1 MERVVVAE
9 RLRVAVLVSGSG
21 SNLQALLDRFNGGSD
36 RSAEVVRVIA
46 SKLGILAL
54 DRAEA
59 AGVPAVVL
67 GRPGE
72 GPGDGAPSLLDEL
85 LDSEADLVVLAGY
98 MKLVPDDAVRAYAG
112 RMINIHP
119 ALLPS
124 FGGAGMYGQRVH
136 AAVLRSGARVSGVTV
151 HFVDEEYDR
160 GPIIAQWPVPV
171 FEDDTPEVLAARV
184 LSVEHQQLP
193 EIVSAL
199 ARGDVILDPEGGV
212 KWLRPLFPSERF
224 SAAEAGAVGEAI
236 RHPHHMD

>member
-1 MERVVVAE
+1 MTE

-21 SNLQALLDRFNGGSD
+21 SNLQALLNRFNGGDDS
-36 RSAEVVRVIA
+36 SAEVVRVIA
-46 SKLGILAL
+46 SKPGIRAL
-54 DRAEA
+54 DRAAA

-67 GRPGE
+67 GRPSEDGE
-72 GPGDGAPSLLDEL
+72 DDAAPSLLEEL
-85 LDSEADLVVLAGY
+85 QDSGAGLVVLAGY

-112 RMINIHP
+112 RMINVHP

-160 GPIIAQWPVPV
+160 GPIVAQWPVPV

-184 LSVEHQQLP
+184 LIVEHRLLP
-193 EIVSAL
+193 DVVSAL
-199 ARGDVILDPEGGV
+199 ARGDVSLDAEGRV
-212 KWLRPLFPSERF
+212 SWTRPFFPSESF
-224 SAAEAGAVGEAI
+224 SADGADGTGAPG